1 MWGAK
6 GLSYDW
12 YETFMALASKT
23 MDLRLLK
30 KLALNSIKYTTL
42 ETNHKE
48 KCLEMFNEKW
58 DIFMNNQSPV
68 IQTLK

>member
-30 KLALNSIKYTTL
+30 KLALNSINYTTL